1 MGYPNHVKKTP
12 KGLRYRVWSTI
23 TDTYISGEMSEKEL
37 REFELVR
44 QVRRSVQRI
53 WQDMDRDVAE
63 TEKVTKWYRNTQ
75 KFGRLTNEQYEKIVE

>member
-1 MGYPNHVKKTP
+1 MGYTNNVKKTP